1 MSFILRT
8 FAPDIKK
15 AGFINNQH
23 IMRRI
28 LLSLLTTILFTTAIS
43 AQDFQTYQTGNDRF
57 AIKVQPFL
65 GTYIDKGNH
74 HFEKLGLDNLSG
86 MNLGIEFP
94 SEQQRPWQQ
103 YLNNATLGVG
113 LSVIDWQ
120 SEYLG
125 KAIAMYPYLLIPTVR
140 TSQFQLNFKL
150 AAGLGVVNETWYTQ
164 EDHDPDHYFH
174 DDAMTNNVFGS
185 YLNAYLSAGANFNY
199 SVTRNVA
206 LHGEV
211 GYFHMSN
218 GRTCMP
224 NLGANILYGGVGV
237 VTTFNSDVRKEPIQF
252 PELPY
257 KWALNITGAAG
268 AHRAWM
274 EYPLYLISSFH
285 AGAVYSVTNWYGV
298 GAGLDV
304 FYNGAID
311 KGTGR
316 SLYRQDIEYTTLD
329 KVRAGIALNNEFRF
343 GLVTGIVDWGV
354 YLFNPSRN
362 YYDCDHPIYGY
373 GKRPLFYKN
382 DGPGN
387 DEAFHYIRFGLKTRI
402 WDNLYLQATAKTHL
416 HICEYV
422 EFGVGYQIP
431 FLKKSKRKSGESIVF
446 HHRKGWWT
454 E

>member
-65 GTYIDKGNH
+65 GTYLDKGNH

-150 AAGLGVVNETWYTQ
+150 AAGLGVVMVVL
-164 EDHDPDHYFH
+164 F
-174 DDAMTNNVFGS
+174 DAVLGFEFC
-185 YLNAYLSAGANFNY
+185 LS
-199 SVTRNVA
+199 
-206 LHGEV
+206 
-211 GYFHMSN
+211 
-218 GRTCMP
+218 
-224 NLGANILYGGVGV
+224 
-237 VTTFNSDVRKEPIQF
+237 Q
-252 PELPY
+252 
-257 KWALNITGAAG
+257 
-268 AHRAWM
+268 
-274 EYPLYLISSFH
+274 
-285 AGAVYSVTNWYGV
+285 
-298 GAGLDV
+298 
-304 FYNGAID
+304 
-311 KGTGR
+311 
-316 SLYRQDIEYTTLD
+316 
-329 KVRAGIALNNEFRF
+329 
-343 GLVTGIVDWGV
+343 
-354 YLFNPSRN
+354 
-362 YYDCDHPIYGY
+362 
-373 GKRPLFYKN
+373 
-382 DGPGN
+382 
-387 DEAFHYIRFGLKTRI
+387 
-402 WDNLYLQATAKTHL
+402 
-416 HICEYV
+416 
-422 EFGVGYQIP
+422 
-431 FLKKSKRKSGESIVF
+431 
-446 HHRKGWWT
+446 
-454 E
+454 